1 MIPALIIASVVAGI
15 GIILYFFELRWRRRH
30 GVDPGAIGKNGE
42 GMPDDENSA
51 GGNVSEPSVNEDN
64 TPDDVF
70 PGNSEEENSEECCG
84 LHLVCEKDSLS
95 PMSAE
100 IIYYDDE
107 ELDRFIG
114 RSPESYSPDEEE
126 EFRDVLM
133 TLMPED
139 VNGWARS
146 ITQRRIELP
155 PDVRDE
161 LLMLV
166 NEQRS
171 SH

>member
-1 MIPALIIASVVAGI
+1 MIGAFWILIFTIAVGI
-15 GIILYFFELRWRRRH
+15 VLYVFELRWRRRH
-30 GVDPGAIGKNGE
+30 SDAAAAKMSEAAEANE
-42 GMPDDENSA
+42 SA
-51 GGNVSEPSVNEDN
+51 EVEETQSG
-64 TPDDVF
+64 
-70 PGNSEEENSEECCG
+70 SEEPGKPAAQEPAENTECCG

-95 PMSAE
+95 PMSDE

-114 RSPESYSPDEEE
+114 RDPNSYSADETE

-133 TLMPED
+133 TLRPED
-139 VNGWARS
+139 VTGWARS
-146 ITQRRIELP
+146 VTQRRLELP

-166 NEQRS
+166 NEQRQTR
-171 SH
+171 